1 MQNITN
7 FIPSAVNALKHPE
20 RGSPTSQRPAS
31 IDRQS
36 AEVINK
42 VFVDLQASFPAWKQV
57 WPNTDSLNSAKRI
70 WTVAFIEAGISSVAQ
85 IQRGLKQCRHH
96 GSAWPPAVG
105 LFLKWCRAEQATP
118 ESLGL
123 PTVEKAFKNAAE
135 AAYKAA
141 STGCNSGFAHPVILH
156 AARETGYS
164 ELINLPAIRSLPLF
178 ERNYSIA
185 VRMFMRGE
193 TLQEI
198 PKALTHSKPV
208 PPKNKPLGNA
218 ALNAIRSQSR
228 RAV

>member
-1 MQNITN
+1 SAQRHMKTQAEPAALQDQTSLISTATALIGPKAWRCPMQNITN

-31 IDRQS
+31 IDRHS

-57 WPNTDSLNSAKRI
+57 WPDTDSLNSAKRI

-118 ESLGL
+118 ESL
-123 PTVEKAFKNAAE
+123 
-135 AAYKAA
+135 
-141 STGCNSGFAHPVILH
+141 
-156 AARETGYS
+156 
-164 ELINLPAIRSLPLF
+164 
-178 ERNYSIA
+178 
-185 VRMFMRGE
+185 
-193 TLQEI
+193 
-198 PKALTHSKPV
+198 
-208 PPKNKPLGNA
+208 
-218 ALNAIRSQSR
+218 
-228 RAV
+228 